1 MPSKCSNMY
10 SNNFIC
16 QENLPHITW
25 CGQWILSSK
34 TKGGNGHPAG
44 ARAIGGSLHGAI
56 QYVLHSEIK
65 RMLEPQPVVN
75 SLRRVQ
81 KGNPLMW
88 IPRSHSNHG
97 VVKEECLYKRKGKLP
112 TIWISLTFLG
122 PTQGWYSC
130 VYLSYQIQVKSP
142 ETASMAEKSNRLQ
155 TPRTLWKTLSPTK

>member
-1 MPSKCSNMY
+1 MGSEY
-10 SNNFIC
+10 WV
-16 QENLPHITW
+16 QR
-25 CGQWILSSK
+25 Q
-34 TKGGNGHPAG
+34 KGGKGHPAG

-88 IPRSHSNHG
+88 IPCSHSNHG
-97 VVKEECLYKRKGKLP
+97 VVKEECLYKRQGKLP

-122 PTQGWYSC
+122 AHTGMVQLCLFVLSDSSKVPRNRQHGWEIKPFANTTNPLKDTFPHKVATLVKLIYS
-130 VYLSYQIQVKSP
+130 
-142 ETASMAEKSNRLQ
+142 
-155 TPRTLWKTLSPTK
+155 